1 MLVDYSNINHT
12 HDSMQIHVQ
21 QDIETIEMNRKKK
34 AYKIEIGLLNF
45 FLRFLFLCWMLLSLE
60 YSHQLD

>member
-12 HDSMQIHVQ
+12 HDSMQIHTQ

-45 FLRFLFLCWMLLSLE
+45 FEVFILCWMLLSLE